1 MAGNRIITFQVM
13 AGSATSNESLALIS
27 VEPIIVPPEVVVGA
41 NIAYQEGGAPVNI
54 APELSIASKDAT
66 SPFLSSPETLY
77 GAEIQIVNYVAGEDV
92 LSFIATGN
100 ITGEFD
106 EVEGRL
112 VLFGESSYD
121 EYEAVIRSITYFNAS
136 EVPTT
141 TAREFKIRL
150 LESGANGMANQ
161 TITTQIVVGLPDPV
175 SLLSG
180 AADDIRVL
188 QNEDFVLLGL
198 EDLVYSSP
206 AVSEFSV
213 GLTELRFTVSK
224 LPLASLG
231 QIVFE
236 DGTDLE
242 LNKPYPISQL
252 AGLRFEPT
260 LGATGSSEFTYTI
273 AVADSDSGNI
283 ETSGLT
289 DTLSISVE
297 GIVTNSPEQAFI
309 AQAYRDLLNRNID
322 QATLTLLTTNL
333 EEKLKRVDR
342 SKGFE
347 SEADA
352 RESLLGELVGT
363 EAYRTELIQ
372 GLYQSLMLRAATS
385 EELATRM
392 ADLANGVQLDDVRL
406 LLIASGEY
414 FELHNETGYE
424 SYLDAVYEALLD
436 RKPTA
441 TERADGVVRLQKGQ
455 PLLDAVKAIG
465 SWASL
470 SQSDQRSLIT
480 DLLNRGYEFDDQFD
494 FDFSSRQS
502 LLHSIIASDEYYARV
517 STPTNSTT
525 VATHVTSDFPSVGIL
540 GDLSGGKAGG
550 TLIAPQYV
558 LVAAHS
564 VVGVPKGQLTFEIG
578 GKVHRIAE
586 VIVHPDFNPDV
597 IGSDGGNDI
606 ALLKLDTAVVGIEPA
621 LFTGRSPRL
630 GESLKLVGFGEHEG
644 DTFGTK
650 RVGSTPP
657 VDEVSSEVFR
667 WTQTNPTQNDSDA
680 GDSGSPLFSN
690 VNGTDLII
698 GIVMGGASNI
708 AGVGSVATNTR
719 IDGYLAWIQSIVPSV
734 VVADVNDPPSLLLED
749 LTLYLDENS
758 GLHLVGFEV
767 SASDAVTFDV
777 TTTNSAM
784 FRNLESTTKVRA

>member
-1 MAGNRIITFQVM
+1 MDAEFDPWTGVLTITGIATAYEYEDVLRSIVFVDLAGYRTPGDIEVTFNLFDGLTFNEIDTLTLTIESAPYITEALDNVLIYDQGRELEMIGAGLDVEFESSITGAVVSISDGYQPDQDILTFTDQNGITGAFDVATGTLTLSGTASTENYEASLASIGYRNTRFNPVAGNRIVTFQVM

-41 NIAYQEGGAPVNI
+41 NVAYQEGGAPVNI

-92 LSFIATGN
+92 LSFIAADN

-106 EVEGRL
+106 DVEGRL
-112 VLFGESSYD
+112 VLIGESSYD

-141 TAREFKIRL
+141 TTREFKIRL

-385 EELATRM
+385 EELATRI

-406 LLIASGEY
+406 LLTASEEY
-414 FELHNETGYE
+414 FELHNENGFE

-480 DLLNRGYEFDDQFD
+480 DLLNRDYEFDDHLILIFQ
-494 FDFSSRQS
+494 
-502 LLHSIIASDEYYARV
+502 
-517 STPTNSTT
+517 
-525 VATHVTSDFPSVGIL
+525 VAN
-540 GDLSGGKAGG
+540 
-550 TLIAPQYV
+550 
-558 LVAAHS
+558 
-564 VVGVPKGQLTFEIG
+564 
-578 GKVHRIAE
+578 R
-586 VIVHPDFNPDV
+586 
-597 IGSDGGNDI
+597 
-606 ALLKLDTAVVGIEPA
+606 
-621 LFTGRSPRL
+621 
-630 GESLKLVGFGEHEG
+630 
-644 DTFGTK
+644 
-650 RVGSTPP
+650 
-657 VDEVSSEVFR
+657 
-667 WTQTNPTQNDSDA
+667 
-680 GDSGSPLFSN
+680 
-690 VNGTDLII
+690 
-698 GIVMGGASNI
+698 
-708 AGVGSVATNTR
+708 
-719 IDGYLAWIQSIVPSV
+719 
-734 VVADVNDPPSLLLED
+734 
-749 LTLYLDENS
+749 
-758 GLHLVGFEV
+758 
-767 SASDAVTFDV
+767 
-777 TTTNSAM
+777 
-784 FRNLESTTKVRA
+784 